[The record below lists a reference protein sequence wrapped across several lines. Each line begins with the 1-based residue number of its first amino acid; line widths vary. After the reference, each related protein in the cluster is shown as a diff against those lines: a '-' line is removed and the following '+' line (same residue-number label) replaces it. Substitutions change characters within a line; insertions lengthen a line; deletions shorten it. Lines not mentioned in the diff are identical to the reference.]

1 LGGNQGS
8 VTVVL
13 PDRGTPPRGSEP
25 SVNFNTATSGYFGT
39 MGIPLLRGR
48 LFNEQDAGNGPRV
61 FLVNTSL
68 ASRFWPNE
76 DAIGKQI
83 GYENGNIGTIIG
95 VVGDS
100 KQRSLTEAQSEQLY
114 AYFGQIPGTRAEI
127 VVRTTVEPMSLSRA
141 VREAVW
147 KVDPQQPMWAIV
159 TGEQVIDSGL
169 NGYRRLTNLLGVF
182 AALALLLASVGVYGV
197 VSHAV
202 SQGTR
207 EIGIRMALGAQR
219 SQVLLLVI
227 AQGMKPVL
235 LGMVIGLLSA
245 FGLKRWIGYLLHGVS
260 HSDPVTFVAV
270 AALLTVVGL
279 LACYIPA
286 RRATKVDPMLALRH
300 E

>member
-1 LGGNQGS
+1 MP
-8 VTVVL
+8 T
-13 PDRGTPPRGSEP
+13 
-25 SVNFNTATSGYFGT
+25 F
-39 MGIPLLRGR
+39 LRDLRHGAR
-48 LFNEQDAGNGPRV
+48 M
-61 FLVNTSL
+61 
-68 ASRFWPNE
+68 
-76 DAIGKQI
+76 
-83 GYENGNIGTIIG
+83 
-95 VVGDS
+95 
-100 KQRSLTEAQSEQLY
+100 Y

-127 VVRTTVEPMSLSRA
+127 VVRTTVEPMSLSKA

-147 KVDPQQPMWAIV
+147 KVDPQQPMWAII
-159 TGEQVIDSGL
+159 TGEQVVDSRL
-169 NGYRRLTNLLGVF
+169 NGYRRLTNMLGVF

-235 LGMVIGLLSA
+235 LGMVVGLLSA
-245 FGLKRWIGYLLHGVS
+245 FGLKRWIGYLLYGVS
-260 HSDPVTFVAV
+260 HTDPVTFVAV

-286 RRATKVDPMLALRH
+286 RRATKVDPMVALRH